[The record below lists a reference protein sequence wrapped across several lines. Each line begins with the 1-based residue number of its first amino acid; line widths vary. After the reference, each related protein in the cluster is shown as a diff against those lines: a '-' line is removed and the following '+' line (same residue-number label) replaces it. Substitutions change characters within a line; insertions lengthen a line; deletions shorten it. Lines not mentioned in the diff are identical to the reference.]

1 MLVVVLVAVH
11 VPVSMLLLTV
21 VRLPV
26 AVHEN
31 VELINGVLLVENV
44 EVAEV
49 VLVPVLLAVKLVL
62 AVIDLVAVPVWLFL
76 LLLIVALPVAVAV
89 REKVALLDDVLLFV
103 FEPRDVMLV
112 VEDDDNVKV
121 AEVVLV
127 RVLLAVKLVLA
138 VIDVV
143 AVPVWLFLLLLI
155 VALSVAVAVRDNVAL
170 LDDVLLV
177 VFEPPVAESSLVS
190 VLLRDTV
197 KLRLKLIVG
206 DAVVVLDPLVL
217 RVISRLTVS
226 VLLIEDD
233 RVGDSGDRVCDSE

>member
-1 MLVVVLVAVH
+1 MADK
-11 VPVSMLLLTV
+11 LLLPVRPIPEGEIVALSTV
-21 VRLPV
+21 FEIDAVRLPRV
-26 AVHEN
+26 EVNVTLFVEDDEN
-31 VELINGVLLVENV
+31 VK
-44 EVAEV
+44 VAEV
-49 VLVPVLLAVKLVL
+49 VLVPVLLT
-62 AVIDLVAVPVWLFL
+62 
-76 LLLIVALPVAVAV
+76 
-89 REKVALLDDVLLFV
+89 
-103 FEPRDVMLV
+103 
-112 VEDDDNVKV
+112 
-121 AEVVLV
+121 
-127 RVLLAVKLVLA
+127 VKLVLA